1 MVQLFLS
8 NDKTGWSWAAGI
20 NTESGGRLVGA
31 AAEDI
36 RRVGVRAHGV
46 RTVKSAYLEKWIWKI
61 RGYIYD
67 SYWSVRSSTR
77 RGGDRVNGVDGR
89 DPPELFFSFYEST
102 W

>member
-20 NTESGGRLVGA
+20 YAESGGRLVGA

-46 RTVKSAYLEKWIWKI
+46 RTVKSAYLVK
-61 RGYIYD
+61 Y
-67 SYWSVRSSTR
+67 
-77 RGGDRVNGVDGR
+77 VDIFMTVIGQFVHLV
-89 DPPELFFSFYEST
+89 EGEGIE
-102 W
+102 

>member
-20 NTESGGRLVGA
+20 YAESGGRLVGA

-46 RTVKSAYLEKWIWKI
+46 RTVKSAYLENTWILREGKI
-61 RGYIYD
+61 VVYLGC
-67 SYWSVRSSTR
+67 
-77 RGGDRVNGVDGR
+77 
-89 DPPELFFSFYEST
+89 
-102 W
+102 